1 MGGLFSSLWNRLW
14 LEKEYKILLVGL
26 DNAGKTT
33 TMYKLLLNEVVST
46 APTIGSNVEEFRY
59 RNLRFVMWDLGG
71 QTTAR
76 ASWATYCADAQAV
89 IVVIDSSDRERLDT
103 IRTELFQLLRE
114 EDLKSAAVLIF
125 ANKQDLPT
133 AMSAMEISDS
143 LGLSELKSHE
153 WSIQACCALVGDG
166 YVSDFIYLFIYLFV
180 AHFVLFF
187 FIFVDLSL
195 FYYPFV

>member
-14 LEKEYKILLVGL
+14 AEKEYKILLVGL

-76 ASWATYCADAQAV
+76 ASWATYCADSQAV
-89 IVVIDSSDRERLDT
+89 IVVIDSSDRDRLDT

-143 LGLSELKSHE
+143 LGLSELKSHQ

-166 YVSDFIYLFIYLFV
+166 YDFYCFFSFFFFF
-180 AHFVLFF
+180 FVLIFF
-187 FIFVDLSL
+187 FFS
-195 FYYPFV
+195 FFFFGSP